1 MTLLRT
7 ACFCAVLAIGSTG
20 FAGELRQADGRQIW
34 QSERNFRIVQA
45 GWDHLQ
51 SGDTSAALAEF
62 ETVLKRTRNK
72 FERSQAL
79 FGIAQVDL
87 MARDTDA
94 AIARYEEVIG
104 LNHLGNKP
112 HFETMLVLAEL
123 HLWRDRPEQSE
134 QWLNRWRSENP
145 SAGEDDQQRADRIR
159 AALDAGTTA
168 ALEPAPSELMP
179 LVRVAPQYPR
189 KAAINRLEGEVI
201 LTATVTHDG
210 RVIEPGV
217 VQSDPPGVFDEA
229 ALAAIAKWR
238 FAEQE
243 APVEI
248 TQTFAFNLSD

>member
-7 ACFCAVLAIGSTG
+7 ACFCAVLAIGTAG
-20 FAGELRQADGRQIW
+20 FASELRKADGRQVW

-45 GWDHLQ
+45 GWEHLQ
-51 SGDTSAALAEF
+51 SGDTSAALEEF

-79 FGIAQVDL
+79 FGIAQVELLD
-87 MARDTDA
+87 RDTDT
-94 AIARYEEVIG
+94 AIAHYEEVIR
-104 LNHLGNKP
+104 LNHLANRP

-123 HLWRDRPEQSE
+123 NLWRDRAEQSE
-134 QWLNRWRSENP
+134 QWLTRWRAENP
-145 SAGEDDQQRADRIR
+145 NASEDERERAGRIR

-189 KAAINRLEGEVI
+189 LAAVNYVEGEVV
-201 LTATVTHDG
+201 LTATVAYDG
-210 RVIEPGV
+210 RVIEPKI
-217 VQSDPPGVFDEA
+217 VQSDPAGVFDEA
-229 ALAAIAKWR
+229 ALAAITKWR